1 MGKKPI
7 INLSFLMLV
16 LSIQFGCKREHE
28 GFDGGG
34 PITRHL
40 IGRWQLEKV
49 ITPSGTRTG
58 AQIGY
63 SEVVEIGNDQVD
75 DYEKTFKDESLTTT
89 YTRVRSPAPVANSKD
104 MTMTIFYFGGQ
115 ERFYKIREDPN
126 KTTLEASA
134 YLTKIGGTQ
143 DSIRYHYYRIN

>member
-1 MGKKPI
+1 MK
-7 INLSFLMLV
+7 NLLRLIVIVLPLV
-16 LSIQFGCKREHE
+16 IGCKREHE

-40 IGRWQLEKV
+40 MGRWQLEKV
-49 ITPSGTRTG
+49 VAPSGTRTG

-63 SEVVEIGNDQVD
+63 SEIVEIGNDQVD
-75 DYEKTFKDESLTTT
+75 DYEKTFKDGSPSAT
-89 YTRVRSPAPVANSKD
+89 YTRVRSPAPIANAKD

-115 ERFYKIREDPN
+115 KRFYKVREDPS

-134 YLTKIGGTQ
+134 YLTQIGSAQ
-143 DSIRYHYYRIN
+143 DSIRYHYYRIK